1 MGDPKEIFM
10 DPQNTVA
17 VLLDKYD
24 ADLQTII
31 CKEFGDSFPQTK
43 IFRKITLIRMTYRT
57 SA

>member
-1 MGDPKEIFM
+1 VDGDPKEIFM

-31 CKEFGDSFPQTK
+31 CKEFGDNFPQTK
-43 IFRKITLIRMTYRT
+43 IFKKDNLN
-57 SA
+57 SHDL